1 MSIEE
6 ELIFS
11 VSIIGE
17 RKREANQ
24 EKKDGGGDSGQ
35 ISEQNGSGRPQ
46 IEIKVIDDHS
56 NDGEAAEDV
65 DFPIMWTFHCHE
77 IIVDVWK

>member
-1 MSIEE
+1 MENAKADGESRRDKVGNESNRRSGEEDFCGSENNMSIEE

-24 EKKDGGGDSGQ
+24 EKKDGGGGSGQ
-35 ISEQNGSGRPQ
+35 I
-46 IEIKVIDDHS
+46 
-56 NDGEAAEDV
+56 GE
-65 DFPIMWTFHCHE
+65 
-77 IIVDVWK
+77 